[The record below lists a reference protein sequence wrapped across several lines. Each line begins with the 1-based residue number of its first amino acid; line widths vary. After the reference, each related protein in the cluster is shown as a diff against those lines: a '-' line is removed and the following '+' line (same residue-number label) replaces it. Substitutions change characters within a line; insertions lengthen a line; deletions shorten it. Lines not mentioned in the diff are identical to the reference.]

1 MNPAAE
7 ESYRVLGL
15 TLALHGQYE
24 DAERVLREATGL
36 AGAGTYTNVTL
47 AYALAM
53 GGRRDFAAALLEELE
68 EKQRLDYVSPVEL
81 ATLNIGLGNIDKALD
96 WADHALDERRGWMAY
111 LKVHPI
117 VDPLRGDP
125 RFSALVDKMGL
136 S

>member
-1 MNPAAE
+1 
-7 ESYRVLGL
+7 
-15 TLALHGQYE
+15 
-24 DAERVLREATGL
+24 
-36 AGAGTYTNVTL
+36 
-47 AYALAM
+47 M

-68 EKQRLDYVSPVEL
+68 EKQRFDYVSPVEL

-96 WADHALDERRGWMAY
+96 WADRALDERRGWMAY
-111 LKVHPI
+111 LRVHPI